1 MAPEDLQMEG
11 IIARSPSPE
20 GTNVKKK
27 TGIKA
32 AERQRSATIIL
43 SSDEEDGDGI
53 GK

>member
-1 MAPEDLQMEG
+1 MEG

-20 GTNVKKK
+20 GTNVKQN

-32 AERQRSATIIL
+32 VERQRSATIIL